1 MLNQKINF
9 KRARSI
15 LMFTILGAL
24 SSYLFCP
31 KVKSAS
37 DLVYEQRKGFSSAR
51 VYPGA
56 WLDIGFAVENKSLT
70 ETGLA
75 SEDAEQVW
83 AEINLPK
90 HLELSWDKAKDC
102 KLKSGSN
109 NVIVCDLAS
118 IKVNSTKYKNLSFKV
133 KEEPGSCSQDM
144 EFRVKIMSKTLDPD
158 LSNNLSSSYRVSTV
172 CADNKLY
179 VPTAHLKQV
188 SLDEKFYYTMV
199 VGNESNAINPFSND
213 NAYAVSTET
222 RLPTGMQFLASSV
235 DPETKQAHCIYLPER
250 NNAVVCDFNKLSNG
264 EIKNRRDLLLKVS
277 NDQLCDQDVSITTTV
292 NSRSFDPNPLNS
304 TNTHKFKVSCQGE
317 AMLAYLMPIDP

>member
-1 MLNQKINF
+1 
-9 KRARSI
+9 
-15 LMFTILGAL
+15 MFTILGAL

-37 DLVYEQRKGFSSAR
+37 DLVYEPRTGFSSAK

-56 WLDIGFAVENKSLT
+56 WLDIGFAVENKELIDSNLVN
-70 ETGLA
+70 ETA
-75 SEDAEQVW
+75 KQVW
-83 AEINLPK
+83 VEINLPQQ
-90 HLELSWDKAKDC
+90 LELAWDKAKDC
-102 KLKSGSN
+102 RIKSGSQD
-109 NVIVCDLAS
+109 IVLCNLDS
-118 IKVNSTKYKNLSFKV
+118 INLNSKKYKNLSFKV
-133 KEEPGSCSQDM
+133 KEEPNSCGQDM
-144 EFRVKIMSKTLDPD
+144 EIRIKIVSKTPD
-158 LSNNLSSSYRVSTV
+158 SNLSNNLSNSYRISTI

-199 VGNESNAINPFSND
+199 VGNESNTINPYSND

-235 DPETKQAHCIYLPER
+235 DSETKQAHCSYFPER

-277 NDQLCDQDVSITTTV
+277 DDQLCDQDVSITTTV
-292 NSRSFDPNPLNS
+292 NSRSFDPNPMNS
-304 TNTHKFKVSCQGE
+304 TNTHKFKVSCKGE
-317 AMLAYLMPIDP
+317 AMVAYLIPTDQ

>member
-31 KVKSAS
+31 KVKSAT

-56 WLDIGFAVENKSLT
+56 WLDIGFAVENKSLDNLGINN
-70 ETGLA
+70 EEA
-75 SEDAEQVW
+75 KMVV
-83 AEINLPK
+83 AEIALPK
-90 HLELSWDKAKDC
+90 HLEFKPDKTKEC
-102 KLKSGSN
+102 GIKSGSEN
-109 NVIVCDLAS
+109 TVICNLANIAS
-118 IKVNSTKYKNLSFKV
+118 GSKKFKNLSFRI
-133 KEEPGSCSQDM
+133 KENSSSCSQEM
-144 EFRVKIMSKTLDPD
+144 EFRVKISSRNQEID
-158 LSNNLSSSYRVSTV
+158 LSNNASNSYKISTI

-188 SLDEKFYYTMV
+188 NLDEKFYYTMV
-199 VGNESNAINPFSND
+199 VGNESNAINPYSND

-222 RLPTGMQFLASSV
+222 RLPIGMEFLASSI
-235 DPETKQAHCIYLPER
+235 DPETKQAHCNYLPER
-250 NNAVVCDFNKLSNG
+250 NNSVICDLYKLSNG
-264 EIKNRRDLLLKVS
+264 EIKNRRDLLLKVT

-304 TNTHKFKVSCQGE
+304 TNTHKFKVSCKGE
-317 AMLAYLMPIDP
+317 AMVAYLMPTDP